1 MAAERHSALF
11 FSGSRSPEFIGLEQA
26 LAARLDAQ
34 IHNDR
39 DSIQSVDVA
48 VVIYREAL
56 FKTRGPV
63 GQRPRLAAFGQK

>member
-1 MAAERHSALF
+1 MAAERRSALF
-11 FSGSRSPEFIGLEQA
+11 FSGSRSPEFLGLEQA
-26 LAARLDAQ
+26 LTARLDAQ

-48 VVIYREAL
+48 VGFYREAL

-63 GQRPRLAAFGQK
+63 GQRPRSAAFGQK